1 MNQGQKRLEIIN
13 QRKAVKLTQQEVANK
28 AGISRSF
35 YAMLEAGQRG
45 CSLHTWLKLGGA
57 LKLSEGQII
66 EIILKDERQN
76 E

>member
-1 MNQGQKRLEIIN
+1 MGQAQKRVEIIN
-13 QRKAVKLTQQEVANK
+13 QRKSEKLTQQEVANK

-45 CSLHTWLKLGGA
+45 CSIHTWAKLGCA
-57 LKLSEGQII
+57 LNLTEGQLLA
-66 EIILKDERQN
+66 IILKDEKQN